1 MRVSVICTGTE
12 LLKGSTVNTNL
23 SFIGQKLSE
32 AGIVPHRAIVVGDSH
47 VDLRKAVEDAAEDSD
62 LIITT
67 GGLGPTRDDLTR
79 NVICNFL
86 NLKLHRDSEI
96 EAYLA
101 KRWANWH
108 STPPD
113 KDYLQQAD
121 IPEKSTVLKNRVGTA
136 PGLWIKAET
145 DFILL
150 PGPPNELNPMF
161 ENEAMPAL
169 KKLVAT
175 ASFTSSFMITA
186 ASELT
191 VQQTI
196 EPLVEGLPLTLA
208 YCASIEGVKVFFSG
222 EDEALVKTK
231 ADEAKRF
238 FGDAVLANNK
248 LSLVE
253 EVSERLKGQ
262 GYTLGTAESCTGGM
276 IAAAITDLPGSSQIF
291 SGSIVSY
298 SNEVKMKLLSVP
310 QKVLEDYGAVSGEC
324 VKAMVSGAAK
334 ALETDAA
341 IAVSGIAGPDGG
353 SPEKPVGLVYIAALL
368 HNEIIV
374 AENIF
379 PGNRDIIRERAKIR
393 GLLLLRELLLKNK
406 TVQRGND

>member
-1 MRVSVICTGTE
+1 MRVTVICTGTE

-23 SFIGQKLSE
+23 SFIGQKLAE

-47 VDLRKAVEDAAEDSD
+47 ADLRKAVEDAAEDSD
-62 LIITT
+62 LVITT

-79 NVICNFL
+79 NVVCDFL
-86 NLKLHRDSEI
+86 NLKLHRDSGI

-108 STPPD
+108 SIPPE

-121 IPEKSTVLKNRVGTA
+121 VPENSTVLKNHVGTA

-145 DFILL
+145 NFILL

-169 KKLVAT
+169 RKLVAK
-175 ASFTSSFMITA
+175 ANFTSSFMITA
-186 ASELT
+186 ASELI
-191 VQQTI
+191 VQQKV
-196 EPLVEGLPLTLA
+196 EPLADGLALSLA
-208 YCASIEGVKVFFSG
+208 YCSSIEGVKVFFSG
-222 EDEALVKTK
+222 EDEALVRQK
-231 ADEAKRF
+231 AEEAKKL
-238 FGDAVLANNK
+238 FGNAVLDDNK

-253 EVSERLKGQ
+253 ELSERLRGQ

-276 IAAAITDLPGSSQIF
+276 IASAITDLPGSSQIF

-298 SNEVKMKLLSVP
+298 SNEVKTKLLGVP
-310 QKVLEDYGAVSGEC
+310 QNILEKHGAVSGEC
-324 VKAMVSGAAK
+324 VRAMVAGAAK
-334 ALETDAA
+334 VLGTDAA

-353 SPEKPVGLVYIAALL
+353 TAEKSVGLVYIAALL

-374 AENIF
+374 VEHVF
-379 PGNRDIIRERAKIR
+379 PGSRDIVRERAKIKA
-393 GLLLLRELLLKNK
+393 LLMLRELLLKK
-406 TVQRGND
+406 

>member
-32 AGIVPHRAIVVGDSH
+32 AGIVPHRAIVVGDSR

-79 NVICNFL
+79 NVVCDFL
-86 NLKLHRDSEI
+86 NLKLHRDFEI

-113 KDYLQQAD
+113 KDYLQQAE
-121 IPEKSTVLKNRVGTA
+121 IPENSTVLKNHVGTA
-136 PGLWIKAET
+136 PGLWIKGET

-169 KKLVAT
+169 KKLVSS
-175 ASFTSSFMITA
+175 ASFTSSFMISS
-186 ASELT
+186 ASELI
-191 VQQTI
+191 VQQKI
-196 EPLVEGLPLTLA
+196 EPLTEGLPLSLA

-222 EDEALVKTK
+222 ENEDLVKEKTEEVK
-231 ADEAKRF
+231 KL
-238 FGDAVLANNK
+238 FGDAVLADNK
-248 LSLVE
+248 LSVVE
-253 EVSERLKGQ
+253 EISERLKVL
-262 GYTLGTAESCTGGM
+262 GYKLGTAESCTGGM
-276 IAAAITDLPGSSQIF
+276 IASAITDLPGSSQIF

-298 SNEVKMKLLSVP
+298 SNEVKTKLLGVP
-310 QKVLEDYGAVSGEC
+310 QEILKKHGAVSSEC

-334 ALETDAA
+334 ILETDAA

-353 SPEKPVGLVYIAALL
+353 TVEKPVGLVYIAALL

-374 AENIF
+374 AEHVF
-379 PGNRDIIRERAKIR
+379 PGSRDIVRERAKIKA
-393 GLLLLRELLLKNK
+393 LLLLRELLLKK
-406 TVQRGND
+406 

>member
-23 SFIGQKLSE
+23 SFIGRKLSE
-32 AGIVPHRAIVVGDSH
+32 AGIVPHRALVVGDSNA
-47 VDLRKAVEDAAEDSD
+47 DLRKAVENAAEDSD

-79 NVICNFL
+79 NVVCDFL
-86 NLKLHRDSEI
+86 NLKLHRDYNI

-108 STPPD
+108 STPPE

-121 IPEKSTVLKNRVGTA
+121 IPENSIVLKNRVGTA

-169 KKLVAT
+169 RKLVSKAN
-175 ASFTSSFMITA
+175 FTSSFMITS
-186 ASELT
+186 ASELI
-191 VQQTI
+191 VQQKI
-196 EPLVEGLPLTLA
+196 EPLAEGLPLSLA
-208 YCASIEGVKVFFSG
+208 YCSSIEGVKVFFSG
-222 EDEALVKTK
+222 EDEVLVKQK
-231 ADEAKRF
+231 ANEAKKL
-238 FGDAVLANNK
+238 FGDAVLADNK

-253 EVSERLKGQ
+253 EVSERLRGQ

-298 SNEVKMKLLSVP
+298 SNEIKTRLLGVP
-310 QKVLEDYGAVSGEC
+310 QDILEKHGAVSSEC
-324 VKAMVSGAAK
+324 VRAMVTGAAK

-353 SPEKPVGLVYIAALL
+353 TAEKPVGLVYIAAQL

-374 AENIF
+374 AEYNLS
-379 PGNRDIIRERAKIR
+379 GNRDIVRERAKIR
-393 GLLLLRELLLKNK
+393 GLLMLRELLLKK
-406 TVQRGND
+406 RK

>member
-32 AGIVPHRAIVVGDSH
+32 AGIVPHRAIVVGDSR

-79 NVICNFL
+79 NVVCDFL
-86 NLKLHRDSEI
+86 NLKLHRDFEI

-113 KDYLQQAD
+113 KDYLQQAE
-121 IPEKSTVLKNRVGTA
+121 IPENSTVLKNHVGTA
-136 PGLWIKAET
+136 PGLWIKGET

-169 KKLVAT
+169 KKLVSS
-175 ASFTSSFMITA
+175 ASFTSSFMISS
-186 ASELT
+186 ASELI
-191 VQQTI
+191 VQQKI
-196 EPLVEGLPLTLA
+196 EPLTEGLPLSLA

-222 EDEALVKTK
+222 ENEALVKEK
-231 ADEAKRF
+231 AEEVKKL
-238 FGDAVLANNK
+238 FGDAVLADNK
-248 LSLVE
+248 LSVVE
-253 EVSERLKGQ
+253 EISERLKVL
-262 GYTLGTAESCTGGM
+262 GYKLGTAESCTGGM
-276 IAAAITDLPGSSQIF
+276 IASAITDLPGSSQIF

-298 SNEVKMKLLSVP
+298 SNEVKTKLLGVP
-310 QKVLEDYGAVSGEC
+310 QEILKKHGAVSGEC
-324 VKAMVSGAAK
+324 VKAMVAGAAK
-334 ALETDAA
+334 ILETDAA

-353 SPEKPVGLVYIAALL
+353 TAEKPVGLVYIATLL

-374 AENIF
+374 AEHVF
-379 PGNRDIIRERAKIR
+379 PGSRDIVRERAKIKA
-393 GLLLLRELLLKNK
+393 LLLLRELLLKK
-406 TVQRGND
+406 